1 MKQTLTSKLKKHNPV
16 PKARDMPQKR
26 PAELKELSKTRKAF
40 QKMKSMTD
48 VITYF
53 SNTDLSKEKLMDG
66 ELGRVNNIFQSFT
79 NEQPKS
85 SFVT

>member
-1 MKQTLTSKLKKHNPV
+1 
-16 PKARDMPQKR
+16 
-26 PAELKELSKTRKAF
+26 
-40 QKMKSMTD
+40 MKSMTD